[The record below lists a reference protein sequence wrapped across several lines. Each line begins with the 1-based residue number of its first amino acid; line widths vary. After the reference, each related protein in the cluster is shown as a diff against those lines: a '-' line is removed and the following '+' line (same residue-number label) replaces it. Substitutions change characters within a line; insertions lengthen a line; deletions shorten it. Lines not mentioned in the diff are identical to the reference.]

1 MDKIREK
8 LKNLPSLPGVYIMKD
23 EGGTVIYVGKSKCLK
38 NRVTQY
44 FKKSGHGG
52 KVGAMV
58 ENIRD
63 FEYIVTDSETEA
75 LVLECN
81 LIKKYMPHYNILL
94 KDDKQYPYIKITA
107 EKYPKLLLARKAEKD
122 GAEYFGPYTAG
133 VANDTLE
140 VIRKIFK
147 IPTCKRKFPRDI
159 GKERPCLNYH
169 INMCMAP
176 CNGNISEEEYAAV
189 FSQIKSFLEGRISET
204 VKSLKSQM
212 FAYSEALEFE
222 KAAAVRD
229 KIERLKQLGEKQKIT
244 VYGRS
249 DRDVVAAV
257 CDDGLANVQILNI
270 REGKVIGRN
279 RIWLACNLNED
290 KSAVLSSFLTQYYLN
305 CEFIPGNILINGEIE
320 DKEAIENWLTE
331 KSGYKVRLTV
341 PQKGAG
347 LDLIKLAEKNAMQ
360 DISDSKK
367 LKSAQKDANKS
378 ALEQLETTLGLKL
391 NRIEAYDISN
401 TQGANS
407 VGSMIVFEN
416 GVPEKSEYRYFKIK
430 SVDGIDDYKSTLE
443 VITRR
448 FRRWT
453 EKQDEKFSKMPDA
466 VFADGGL
473 AHAHVIAAAVSSAGL
488 DIPVFGMV
496 KDTTH
501 KTRALLTTDG
511 EIIMLTD
518 EAFRLVCEIQ
528 EEVHRVAI
536 TFHRRLMSKDMS
548 RSVLDDIEGIGA
560 VKKRRLLRHFGS
572 VAKIKSATV
581 EQLMNADGISA
592 KNAEVI
598 YRFFHE

>member
-1 MDKIREK
+1 MDKIHEK

-23 EGGTVIYVGKSKCLK
+23 ECGSVIYVGKSKCLK

-107 EKYPKLLLARKAEKD
+107 EKYPKLLLARKTEKD

-176 CNGNISEEEYAAV
+176 CGGNISEEEYNAV

-204 VKSLKSQM
+204 VKSLKAQM
-212 FAYSEALEFE
+212 FAYSDALEFE

-257 CDDGLANVQILNI
+257 CDDSLANVQIFNI

-279 RIWLACNLNED
+279 RIWLVCNLNED
-290 KSAVLSSFLTQYYLN
+290 KGAVLSSFLTQYYLN

-320 DKEAIENWLTE
+320 DKETIESWLTE
-331 KSGYKVRLTV
+331 KSGYKVKITV

-347 LDLIKLAEKNAMQ
+347 LDLIKLAEKNAEQ

-378 ALEQLETTLGLKL
+378 ALEQLETALELKI

-430 SVDGIDDYKSTLE
+430 SVSGVDDYKSTYE

-448 FRRWT
+448 FKRWT
-453 EKQDEKFSKMPDA
+453 EKKDEKFSKMPN
-466 VFADGGL
+466 VIFADGGL
-473 AHAHVIAAAVSSAGL
+473 AHANVILSAVTSLGL

-511 EIIMLTD
+511 EIITLTP

-548 RSVLDDIEGIGA
+548 RSVLDGIEGIGA
-560 VKKRRLLRHFGS
+560 VKKRQLLRHFGS
-572 VAKIKSATV
+572 VAKIKAASV
-581 EQLMNADGISA
+581 EQLMSADGISA

>member
-23 EGGTVIYVGKSKCLK
+23 EGGAVIYVGKSKCLK

-107 EKYPKLLLARKAEKD
+107 EKYPKLLLARRAEKD

-204 VKSLKSQM
+204 VKSLKAQM
-212 FAYSEALEFE
+212 FAYSDALEFE

-229 KIERLKQLGEKQKIT
+229 KTERLKQLGEKQKIT

-341 PQKGAG
+341 PQRGAG

-360 DISDSKK
+360 DISESKK

-378 ALEQLETTLGLKL
+378 ALEQLETALGLKL

-430 SVDGIDDYKSTLE
+430 SVDGIDDYKSTHE

-453 EKQDEKFSKMPDA
+453 EKRDEKFSKMPDA

-473 AHAHVIAAAVSSAGL
+473 AHAHVIAAAVASAGL

-560 VKKRRLLRHFGS
+560 VKKRQLLRHFGS

>member
-1 MDKIREK
+1 MDKIHEK

-23 EGGTVIYVGKSKCLK
+23 ECGSVIYVGKSKCLK

-107 EKYPKLLLARKAEKD
+107 EKYPKLLLARKTEKD

-133 VANDTLE
+133 VANDTIE

-147 IPTCKRKFPRDI
+147 IPTCKRKFPRDM

-176 CNGNISEEEYAAV
+176 CGGNISEEEYNAV

-204 VKSLKSQM
+204 VKSLKAQM
-212 FAYSEALEFE
+212 FAYSDALEFE

-257 CDDGLANVQILNI
+257 CDDSLANVQIFNI

-279 RIWLACNLNED
+279 RIWLVCNLNED
-290 KSAVLSSFLTQYYLN
+290 KGAVLSSFLTQYYLN
-305 CEFIPGNILINGEIE
+305 CEFIPGNILINGVIE
-320 DKEAIENWLTE
+320 DKEAIESWLTE
-331 KSGYKVRLTV
+331 KSGYKVKITV

-347 LDLIKLAEKNAMQ
+347 LDLIKLAEKNAEQ

-378 ALEQLETTLGLKL
+378 ALEQLETALELKT

-430 SVDGIDDYKSTLE
+430 SVSGVDDYKSTYE

-448 FRRWT
+448 FKRWT
-453 EKQDEKFSKMPDA
+453 EKKDEKFSKMPD
-466 VFADGGL
+466 VIFADGGL
-473 AHAHVIAAAVSSAGL
+473 AHANVILSAVTSLGL

-511 EIIMLTD
+511 EIITLTP

-548 RSVLDDIEGIGA
+548 RSVLDGIEGIGA
-560 VKKRRLLRHFGS
+560 VKKRQLLRHFGS
-572 VAKIKSATV
+572 VAKIKAASV
-581 EQLMNADGISA
+581 EQLMSADGISA

>member
-23 EGGTVIYVGKSKCLK
+23 EGGSVIYVGKSKCLK

-58 ENIRD
+58 ENIKD

-107 EKYPKLLLARKAEKD
+107 EKYPKLMLARKTEKD
-122 GAEYFGPYTAG
+122 GAEYFGPYTSG
-133 VANDTLE
+133 VANDTIE

-147 IPTCKRKFPRDI
+147 IPTCKKKFPRDI
-159 GKERPCLNYH
+159 RKERPCLNYH

-176 CNGNISEEEYAAV
+176 CTGEISEEEYAEI
-189 FSQIKSFLEGRISET
+189 FSQIKSFLEGKISET
-204 VKSLKSQM
+204 VKSLKTQM
-212 FAYSEALEFE
+212 FNYSDKLEFE

-249 DRDVVAAV
+249 DRDVVAV
-257 CDDGLANVQILNI
+257 IPDDGLANVQILNI

-279 RIWLACNLNED
+279 RIWLVCSLDED
-290 KSAVLSSFLTQYYLN
+290 KGSVLSSFLTQYYSN
-305 CEFIPGNILINGEIE
+305 SEFIPGNILINGEPE

-331 KSGYKVRLTV
+331 KSGYKVKLTV

-347 LDLIKLAEKNAMQ
+347 LDLIKLAEKNAAQ
-360 DISDSKK
+360 DISETKK
-367 LKSAQKDANKS
+367 LKTAHKTENKP
-378 ALEQLETTLGLKL
+378 ALEQLETALGIKI

-430 SVDGIDDYKSTLE
+430 SVTGIDDYKSTYE

-448 FRRWT
+448 FKRWT
-453 EKQDEKFSKMPDA
+453 EKHDAKFSKMPDTI
-466 VFADGGL
+466 FADGGL
-473 AHAHVIAAAVSSAGL
+473 AHANVILSAVKSLGL

-496 KDTTH
+496 KDVTH

-511 EIIMLTD
+511 EVITLTP

-560 VKKRRLLRHFGS
+560 VKKRGLLRHFGS
-572 VAKIKSATV
+572 AAKIKTASV
-581 EQLMNADGISA
+581 EQLMQADGISA
-592 KNAEVI
+592 KNAETI

>member
-23 EGGTVIYVGKSKCLK
+23 ESGSVIYVGKSKCLK

-63 FEYIVTDSETEA
+63 FEYIVTDSEVEA

-81 LIKKYMPHYNILL
+81 LIKKHMPHYNILL
-94 KDDKQYPYIKITA
+94 KDDKQYPYIKITSG
-107 EKYPKLLLARKAEKD
+107 KYPRLMLARKAEKD
-122 GAEYFGPYTAG
+122 GAEYFGPYTSG
-133 VANDTLE
+133 VANDTIE

-147 IPTCKRKFPRDI
+147 IPTCKKKFPQDI

-169 INMCMAP
+169 INMCTAP
-176 CNGNISEEEYAAV
+176 CAGKISEEEYAAV
-189 FSQIKSFLEGRISET
+189 FLQIKSFLSGRISEIL
-204 VKSLKSQM
+204 KSLKAQM
-212 FAYSEALEFE
+212 LAYSDALEFE

-229 KIERLKQLGEKQKIT
+229 KIERLRRLGEKQKIT

-249 DRDVVAAV
+249 DRDVIAAV
-257 CDDGLANVQILNI
+257 PDDGLANVQILNI

-279 RIWLACNLNED
+279 RIWLVCNLSED

-305 CEFIPGNILINGEIE
+305 CEFIPGNILINGEIDDKKSIE
-320 DKEAIENWLTE
+320 DWLSE
-331 KSGYKVRLTV
+331 KSGYKVKLTV

-347 LDLIKLAEKNAMQ
+347 LDLIKLAEKNAAQ

-367 LKSAQKDANKS
+367 LKAAQKNANKS
-378 ALEQLETTLGLKL
+378 ALEQLETSLNIKL

-416 GVPEKSEYRYFKIK
+416 GVPEKGEYRYFKIK
-430 SVDGIDDYKSTLE
+430 SVSGIDDYKSTHE

-448 FRRWT
+448 FKRWT
-453 EKQDEKFSKMPDA
+453 EKKDEKFSQMPDA

-473 AHAHVIAAAVSSAGL
+473 AHAGIIRSAIKSVGL

-496 KDTTH
+496 KDVTH

-511 EIIMLTD
+511 EIITLTP
-518 EAFRLVCEIQ
+518 EAFRLICEIQ

-560 VKKRRLLRHFGS
+560 VKKRALLRHFGS

-581 EQLMNADGISA
+581 KQLTEADGIST

>member
-1 MDKIREK
+1 M
-8 LKNLPSLPGVYIMKD
+8 KNLPSLPGVYIMKD
-23 EGGTVIYVGKSKCLK
+23 ESGSVIYVGKSKCLK

-44 FKKSGHGG
+44 FKKTGHSG

-58 ENIRD
+58 ENIKD

-107 EKYPKLLLARKAEKD
+107 GKYPKLMLARRTEKD
-122 GAEYFGPYTAG
+122 GAEYFGPYTSG
-133 VANDTLE
+133 VANDTIE

-147 IPTCKRKFPRDI
+147 IPTCKKVFPRDI
-159 GKERPCLNYH
+159 RKERPCLNYH

-176 CNGNISEEEYAAV
+176 CTGNISEEEYREI
-189 FSQIKSFLEGRISET
+189 FSQIKSFLEGRISDI
-204 VKSLKSQM
+204 VKGLKSQM
-212 FAYSEALEFE
+212 FAYSDAMEFE

-229 KIERLKQLGEKQKIT
+229 RIERLKQLGEKQKIT

-249 DRDVVAAV
+249 DRDVIAAV
-257 CDDGLANVQILNI
+257 PDGGLANVQILNI

-279 RIWLACNLNED
+279 RIWLVCNLNED
-290 KSAVLSSFLTQYYLN
+290 KGAVLSSFLTQYYLN

-320 DKEAIENWLTE
+320 DKETIENWLTE
-331 KSGYKVRLTV
+331 KSGYKVKISV

-347 LDLIKLAEKNAMQ
+347 LDLIKLAQKNALQ
-360 DISDSKK
+360 DISDTKK
-367 LKSAQKDANKS
+367 LKTAQKNANKA
-378 ALEQLETTLGLKL
+378 ALEQLEKALDIKL

-401 TQGANS
+401 TQGTNS
-407 VGSMIVFEN
+407 VGSMVVFEN
-416 GVPEKSEYRYFKIK
+416 GVPEKGEYRYFKIK
-430 SVDGIDDYKSTLE
+430 SVTGIDDYRSTHE

-448 FRRWT
+448 FKRMT
-453 EKQDEKFSKMPDA
+453 EKGDEKFSKMPDA
-466 VFADGGL
+466 IFADGGL
-473 AHAHVIAAAVSSAGL
+473 AHANVILSAVKSQGL
-488 DIPVFGMV
+488 NIPVFGMV
-496 KDTTH
+496 KDITH

-511 EIIMLTD
+511 EIITLTP
-518 EAFRLVCEIQ
+518 EAFRLVCELQ

-560 VKKRRLLRHFGS
+560 VKKRSLLRHFGS
-572 VAKIKSATV
+572 VAKIKEASV
-581 EQLMNADGISA
+581 EQLMAADGISA

>member
-23 EGGTVIYVGKSKCLK
+23 ESGTVIYVGKSKCLK

-44 FKKSGHGG
+44 FKKSGHSG
-52 KVGAMV
+52 KVGVMV
-58 ENIRD
+58 ENIKD

-107 EKYPKLLLARKAEKD
+107 GKYPKLMLARRTEKD
-122 GAEYFGPYTAG
+122 GAEYFGPYTSG
-133 VANDTLE
+133 VANDTID

-147 IPTCKRKFPRDI
+147 IPTCKKQFPRDI

-176 CNGNISEEEYAAV
+176 CAGNISEDEYFAV
-189 FSQIKSFLEGRISET
+189 FSQIKSFLDGRISET

-212 FAYSEALEFE
+212 LAYSDALEFE

-229 KIERLKQLGEKQKIT
+229 KIARLKQLSEKQKIT

-249 DRDVVAAV
+249 DRDVVAALT
-257 CDDGLANVQILNI
+257 DDGLANVQILNI
-270 REGKVIGRN
+270 REGKLIGRN
-279 RIWLACNLNED
+279 KIWLVCNLNED
-290 KSAVLSSFLTQYYLN
+290 KGAVLSSFLTQYYSN
-305 CEFIPGNILINGEIE
+305 CEFIPGNILINGEIS
-320 DKEAIENWLTE
+320 DKETIENWLTE
-331 KSGYKVRLTV
+331 KSGYKVKLTV
-341 PQKGAG
+341 PKKGDG
-347 LDLIKLAEKNAMQ
+347 LDLVRLAEKNAAQ

-367 LKSAQKDANKS
+367 LKSAQQNANKS
-378 ALEQLETTLGLKL
+378 ALEQLETALGIKL
-391 NRIEAYDISN
+391 DRIEAYDISN
-401 TQGANS
+401 TQGTNS
-407 VGSMIVFEN
+407 VGSMVVFEN

-430 SVDGIDDYKSTLE
+430 SVSGIDDYKSTHE

-448 FRRWT
+448 FKRWT
-453 EKQDEKFSKMPDA
+453 EKKDEKFSKMPNA

-473 AHAHVIAAAVSSAGL
+473 VHANVILSAIKNSGL

-496 KDTTH
+496 KDIAH
-501 KTRALLTTDG
+501 KTRSLLTTDG
-511 EIIMLTD
+511 EIIALTP

-548 RSVLDDIEGIGA
+548 RSVLDDIDGIGA
-560 VKKRRLLRHFGS
+560 VKKRALLRHFGS

-581 EQLMNADGISA
+581 EQLMTADGITA

-598 YRFFHE
+598 YKFFHE

>member
-1 MDKIREK
+1 M
-8 LKNLPSLPGVYIMKD
+8 
-23 EGGTVIYVGKSKCLK
+23 
-38 NRVTQY
+38 
-44 FKKSGHGG
+44 
-52 KVGAMV
+52 
-58 ENIRD
+58 
-63 FEYIVTDSETEA
+63 TDSETEA

-176 CNGNISEEEYAAV
+176 CNGNVSEEEYAAV

-430 SVDGIDDYKSTLE
+430 SVDGIDDYKSTHE

-473 AHAHVIAAAVSSAGL
+473 AHAHVIAAAVASAGL